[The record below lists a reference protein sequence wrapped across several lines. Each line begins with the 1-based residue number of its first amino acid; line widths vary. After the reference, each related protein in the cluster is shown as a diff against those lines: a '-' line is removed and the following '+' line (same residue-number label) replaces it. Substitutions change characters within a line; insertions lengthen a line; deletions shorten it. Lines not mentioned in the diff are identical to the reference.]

1 MLLQWCCWSSLI
13 LMGFKTIWGASVVL
27 YLPYKSIFFP
37 FHKCKVMCPTCLCTV
52 MLLACEHDPL
62 PNVNFCFKNVSICE
76 FLCQFQ
82 FLCFSDPP
90 CLGYYLLFFFGSLLH
105 CLQLTLLPLDLLLSH
120 GIPMIYLQTQE
131 LSRYLLTGF
140 SIVFLVGLS
149 SLLQM
154 CTAGYRIN
162 VLFFWSRSVIVWL
175 LWRLFH
181 IGGLIESICQ
191 RQPLLTTKG
200 TRFPHVC

>member
-1 MLLQWCCWSSLI
+1 
-13 LMGFKTIWGASVVL
+13 
-27 YLPYKSIFFP
+27 
-37 FHKCKVMCPTCLCTV
+37 
-52 MLLACEHDPL
+52 
-62 PNVNFCFKNVSICE
+62 
-76 FLCQFQ
+76 
-82 FLCFSDPP
+82 
-90 CLGYYLLFFFGSLLH
+90 LLFFFGSLLH

>member
-1 MLLQWCCWSSLI
+1 M
-13 LMGFKTIWGASVVL
+13 L
-27 YLPYKSIFFP
+27 YLPYKSIFFS

-62 PNVNFCFKNVSICE
+62 PNVNFCFKNVSIC
-76 FLCQFQ
+76 
-82 FLCFSDPP
+82 
-90 CLGYYLLFFFGSLLH
+90 
-105 CLQLTLLPLDLLLSH
+105 
-120 GIPMIYLQTQE
+120 
-131 LSRYLLTGF
+131 
-140 SIVFLVGLS
+140 LS

-154 CTAGYRIN
+154 CTDGYRIN

-200 TRFPHVC
+200 IKWWEKLAPFIERGFR